1 MRSEAGQFAMAYFFS
16 TSIEHEL
23 DGNERLLWKGRPRS
37 GIRLR
42 SSDAYLIPFSLVW
55 AGFAIVWEFAAIIK
69 IPKGNPATWIFPL
82 AGVPFVLFGLY
93 IAFGRFF
100 LDAKLR
106 DKTEYA
112 LTSRRAIIVSGLF
125 SRKVRSIELR
135 STSEITIT
143 ERRDGSGSITFGA
156 VPVYG
161 WWMQRDLWFPG
172 MSSIAA
178 FEMIEDVRGVYRLI
192 EQARTAKSERS

>member
-1 MRSEAGQFAMAYFFS
+1 VRNEAGQLAMTYSYS

-55 AGFAIVWEFAAIIK
+55 AGFAIVWEFAAIMK
-69 IPKGNPATWIFPL
+69 IPKTNPATWIFPL

-93 IAFGRFF
+93 IVFGRFF
-100 LDAKLR
+100 LDTKLR

-135 STSEITIT
+135 STSETTIT
-143 ERRDGSGSITFGA
+143 ERSDGSGTITFGA
-156 VPVYG
+156 VCRSMDGGCSAICGFRECP
-161 WWMQRDLWFPG
+161 
-172 MSSIAA
+172 
-178 FEMIEDVRGVYRLI
+178 RL
-192 EQARTAKSERS
+192 RHSK